1 MDLTA
6 VSNLV
11 SNVGFPI
18 AMVLGLMW
26 FIYQFF
32 LKTTAQ
38 NEANMKQIQER
49 CAVREDKLYKEL
61 AENREINSKAIDT
74 IAHYAE
80 KLDTI
85 QSDISDIKTDITI
98 IKAKQQEANMKER
111 ILKLIT
117 VKSIVTIVLTLVF
130 SFLTVTGKVSA
141 EQFMNIFTVVIAF
154 YFGTQAE
161 KKAQTE

>member
-26 FIYQFF
+26 FIYKFF

-61 AENREINSKAIDT
+61 AENREINRQAIDT

-98 IKAKQQEANMKER
+98 IKAKQ
-111 ILKLIT
+111 
-117 VKSIVTIVLTLVF
+117 
-130 SFLTVTGKVSA
+130 
-141 EQFMNIFTVVIAF
+141 
-154 YFGTQAE
+154 
-161 KKAQTE
+161 